1 MCAGDYRPTLRFDA
15 DDVRF
20 RFPGH
25 SSWAAQLKGR
35 KALEQWLK
43 RLVSVGIQ
51 TYADEVVVKGPPW
64 NMKLCLRGHD
74 NLSTADGKCIY
85 ENRVVI
91 WGRLSWGRLKDYEVY
106 EDTQKAKALDDYL
119 GARMA

>member
-1 MCAGDYRPTLRFDA
+1 MRPSLSADICHGREMEADPAQPARARVACEHRSTLRFDA

-85 ENRVVI
+85 ENRVV
-91 WGRLSWGRLKDYEVY
+91 
-106 EDTQKAKALDDYL
+106 
-119 GARMA
+119 